1 LLDYLGIGFN
11 FPFLTWILP
20 FGISFYTFQ
29 VIGYTLDIYWGS
41 YKPEKN
47 LGIYALFVAFFTKL
61 VAGPIERGNR
71 LIPQFYREYRFD
83 YNRVKNGLL
92 LMIWGFFQKIVIAD
106 NLKTLVDQVFNNLDK
121 YEGFPLI
128 IAMFAFA
135 FQMFCDF
142 SGYTDIAIGSA
153 QVMGFDLMKNFDR
166 PFASRT
172 ISEFWRRWHISLSS
186 WANDYLYKPIVF
198 NKRKWRQW
206 AVVYAVAATFLFL
219 GIWHGAKAAFL
230 LFGVLMGG
238 AFYFELLT
246 TGFREKL
253 AKKIPEGIYN
263 NISVVVI
270 FLFFAFSSILFRANT
285 TSDGFLYYSKMF
297 KGIHF
302 QWYDLGLNKLQF
314 ISTLIF
320 IFILEYVHHLQRNRS
335 MRNFIAQQPKTVR
348 WIIYIILLAV
358 IFNFGEFNENKFIYL
373 DF

>member
-1 LLDYLGIGFN
+1 
-11 FPFLTWILP
+11 
-20 FGISFYTFQ
+20 
-29 VIGYTLDIYWGS
+29 
-41 YKPEKN
+41 
-47 LGIYALFVAFFTKL
+47 
-61 VAGPIERGNR
+61 
-71 LIPQFYREYRFD
+71 
-83 YNRVKNGLL
+83 
-92 LMIWGFFQKIVIAD
+92 
-106 NLKTLVDQVFNNLDK
+106 
-121 YEGFPLI
+121 
-128 IAMFAFA
+128 
-135 FQMFCDF
+135 
-142 SGYTDIAIGSA
+142 
-153 QVMGFDLMKNFDR
+153 
-166 PFASRT
+166 
-172 ISEFWRRWHISLSS
+172 
-186 WANDYLYKPIVF
+186 
-198 NKRKWRQW
+198 
-206 AVVYAVAATFLFL
+206 
-219 GIWHGAKAAFL
+219 
-230 LFGVLMGG
+230 
-238 AFYFELLT
+238 LLT